1 MIIDNFLPEEEFKFL
16 QDRVMWNNTSF
27 NFNLHNNVTSGDDAS
42 HLDNWYG
49 TSIIYANSK
58 PVVEFYEDVNTIFK
72 DRIENFGAWL
82 RIKVNFYPHTAE
94 IYEHKQHYHYDLSH
108 GAAIFCLNTCDGY
121 TRIGEDIK
129 IDSVANRFYIFDGS
143 IPHNSTTTTNTKG
156 RFNFNF
162 NYVNV
167 KKFL

>member
-94 IYEHKQHYHYDLSH
+94 IYEHKQHYDYDFSH

-156 RFNFNF
+156 TVSYTHLTLPTNRE
-162 NYVNV
+162 V
-167 KKFL
+167 